1 MDLLLLPRQYW
12 HRHHHHWGTARL
24 QFQDH
29 QQSQQQHHTLPHAK
43 IHAEPLRV
51 RRVQLLLQLN
61 GRSRTGARHWIL
73 KGLCL
78 GMDGNCYIRW
88 AGGSLSATMPKECSG
103 YLNRIYAAVNKA
115 VCLARVCQD
124 VATMPCH
131 WTETF
136 AAMKTD
142 HKEQVHS
149 NTKQHRVV
157 DDKVQRYNNTK
168 AQKHRI
174 LERPKHP
181 WSHIYIY
188 VYVCTVCVC
197 VCVYIYIYMCIYV
210 CVYLYNI
217 YIIYMYIYIYIIID
231 I

>member
-1 MDLLLLPRQYW
+1 M
-12 HRHHHHWGTARL
+12 
-24 QFQDH
+24 
-29 QQSQQQHHTLPHAK
+29 
-43 IHAEPLRV
+43 
-51 RRVQLLLQLN
+51 
-61 GRSRTGARHWIL
+61 

-103 YLNRIYAAVNKA
+103 YLNKAAVNKA

-124 VATMPCH
+124 VATIPYH

-142 HKEQVHS
+142 HKEKVHS
-149 NTKQHRVV
+149 NTKPHGVV

-181 WSHIYIY
+181 
-188 VYVCTVCVC
+188 
-197 VCVYIYIYMCIYV
+197 
-210 CVYLYNI
+210 
-217 YIIYMYIYIYIIID
+217 
-231 I
+231 